1 VSEREQSAYR
11 LAKLIKKVRRQMSAA
26 IRTELE
32 PIGISLPVVQ
42 IIKAVSAGGGL
53 NQLELAQEIELEPA
67 ALSRLLADLE
77 AQRLVTRRRD
87 AGDKRC
93 LLIAAT
99 AAGSALMARA
109 QPRVLAGVDALFS
122 RLTRAEH
129 GQLCYLLERLAS
141 DEATPASG
149 PSRAPVSRLPIRT
162 APRSRRPSAARD
174 SESTAKAGAKA
185 RTRT

>member
-1 VSEREQSAYR
+1 MSEREQSAYR

-32 PIGISLPVVQ
+32 PIGVSLPVVQ
-42 IIKAVSAGGGL
+42 VIKSVAASGGL

-87 AGDKRC
+87 PGDKRRV
-93 LLIAAT
+93 LLTAT
-99 AAGSALMARA
+99 AAGLALLARA
-109 QPRVLAGVDALFS
+109 QPRVLAGVDGLFS

-129 GQLCYLLERLAS
+129 GELCRLLGRLAS
-141 DEATPASG
+141 DSGDQAPAATDA
-149 PSRAPVSRLPIRT
+149 RATI
-162 APRSRRPSAARD
+162 APLSTRSSRRTRRVAAARTGK
-174 SESTAKAGAKA
+174 S
-185 RTRT
+185 RT